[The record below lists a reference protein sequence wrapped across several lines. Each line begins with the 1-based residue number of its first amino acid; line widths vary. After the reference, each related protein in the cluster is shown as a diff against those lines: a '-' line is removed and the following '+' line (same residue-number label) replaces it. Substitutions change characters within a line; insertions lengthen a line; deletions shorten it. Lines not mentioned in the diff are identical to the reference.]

1 MSNKETYA
9 HNILMHVYRTGAY
22 TGIFP
27 GGEGLKIILTLHD
40 LRTWSNTVIY
50 QTLLSYLSENTG

>member
-22 TGIFP
+22 TGIFAGEE
-27 GGEGLKIILTLHD
+27 GGLNII
-40 LRTWSNTVIY
+40 
-50 QTLLSYLSENTG
+50 